1 MNSTQRAR
9 HIAVLT
15 LALGAVAAPAYASD
29 QTITTPDLLI
39 TAGAQP
45 LPTKEVASSFTIIS
59 QQDIKRFQYRTI
71 VDALKQVPGLS
82 VIQLGGAG
90 AQTSIFTRGT
100 NSNETLVLLNGQP
113 ISDPSSPSGAFNFA
127 DLMLDNVERIEV
139 VRGPQSALYGSQAI
153 GGVINI
159 ITKKAADTPKTTLRL
174 EAGTLGTLNTGVSTT
189 GRAGDV
195 SYFASL
201 NREATDGNDIM
212 AARYRGTAPKEKDG
226 YENVSGSFQFSGK
239 LNDYLNASTFLQ
251 YGSSRADTDDD
262 LPGAG
267 LSSQSRVKQLSL
279 QGKLD
284 GTFLEGR
291 YRPALS
297 VAYLQYK
304 RYDTNTPDAYSM
316 TDSLSNNRSERVSIT
331 FDNGYQ
337 LTSWNLVNLGMQY
350 VHESYDANGFYSSPP
365 AYFASSNSS
374 ASTSSKAF
382 YGSDHVEFD
391 NGFFATIS
399 GRYDVPDGFSN
410 QFTYSLAPGYFIDAT
425 DTRLTASYGT
435 AFKAPA
441 LYERFGFSTST
452 YNGFPSVY
460 SGNPNLQPEKS
471 RGWEVGFDQGLWS
484 GSLTFGA
491 TYFKNRVE
499 NAISSNP
506 AFTTSI
512 NNPTYN
518 TYGVESYVAAEPF
531 ENVSARIDYT
541 FTLIDAPSSATPILR
556 RPRHIINGTLGWD
569 ATSKLHLGS
578 TLQWVA
584 NYKDVRNG
592 PPYGYLTMRP
602 YTVVNIS
609 ASYQLL
615 SNVELTARIN
625 NLLDRHY
632 EIADG
637 FTAPGIEA
645 LAGVALSF

>member
-45 LPTKEVASSFTIIS
+45 LPTKEVASSYTIIS

-90 AQTSIFTRGT
+90 AQTSVFMRGT

-127 DLMLDNVERIEV
+127 NLMLDNVERIEV

-159 ITKKAADTPKTTLRL
+159 ITKKASDTPKTTLRL

-189 GRAGDV
+189 GSAGGV

-212 AARYRGTAPKEKDG
+212 AARYRGGAPVEKDG
-226 YENVSGSFQFSGK
+226 YENVSGSAQFSGK
-239 LNDYLNASTFLQ
+239 LNEYLNASTFMQ

-262 LPGAG
+262 FPGAG
-267 LSSQSRVKQLSL
+267 LTSQSRAKQFSL
-279 QGKLD
+279 QGNID
-284 GTFLEGR
+284 GTFMDGR
-291 YRPALS
+291 YKPKLS
-297 VAYLQYK
+297 IAYLQYK
-304 RYDTNTPDAYSM
+304 RHDNNTPDPYSV
-316 TDSLSNNRSERVSIT
+316 TNSLSDNRSQRISVT
-331 FDNGYQ
+331 FDNSYQ
-337 LTSWNLVNLGMQY
+337 ITRWNLANLGVDY
-350 VHESYDANGFYSSPP
+350 SHESFDTNGFFTTTGYSST
-365 AYFASSNSS
+365 SNSS
-374 ASTSSKAF
+374 ASSSSVAF
-382 YGSDHVEFD
+382 YGSDHIELE
-391 NGFFATIS
+391 NGLFATVS
-399 GRYDVPDGFSN
+399 GRYDAPQGFSN
-410 QFTYSLAPGYFIDAT
+410 QFTYSIAPGYFIDAT
-425 DTRLTASYGT
+425 DTRITASYGT

-441 LYERFGFSTST
+441 LYERFGYSASNFGT
-452 YNGFPSVY
+452 YL
-460 SGNPNLQPEKS
+460 GNPNLKPEKS
-471 RGWEVGFDQGLWS
+471 RGWEVGFDQGLFD
-484 GSLTFGA
+484 GLATFGA
-491 TYFKNRVE
+491 TYFKNHIE
-499 NAISSNP
+499 NAISSD
-506 AFTTSI
+506 AFNTTSI
-512 NNPTYN
+512 NNPAFN
-518 TYGVESYVAAEPF
+518 TYGVESYVQVEPIAS
-531 ENVSARIDYT
+531 VSARIDYT
-541 FTLIDAPSSATPILR
+541 YTMFDLQAGANPLLR
-556 RPRHIINGTLGWD
+556 RPRHIVNGTLGWD
-569 ATSKLHLGS
+569 ATDKLHFGS

-584 NYKDVRNG
+584 NYKDVRNVA
-592 PPYGYLTMRP
+592 PYDNFTMRP
-602 YTVVNIS
+602 YTVVNFS
-609 ASYQLL
+609 ASYQLTE
-615 SNVELTARIN
+615 NVELTARIN